1 MGTNYN
7 DNHWLFVEDD
17 IDDQNFFKMAF
28 KMAGIKNELV
38 ILNNGEDALQYITST
53 KKAPFV
59 IISDINM
66 PKMSG
71 LELLKSVKQD
81 NVRQDFKSIPF
92 LIMSSSTSEVEIDH
106 TYKMGAQGYFSKT
119 VSVEEQVDLI
129 VNIRNYWSLCRHPS
143 YLS

>member
-129 VNIRNYWSLCRHPS
+129 VNIQNYWSLCRHPS